1 MNNFRSDLV
10 GIVIV
15 NWNRWQ
21 FTIAACR
28 SLARSA
34 HRDFRIIIVDN
45 ASADDSVAQMRAAL
59 PEADIIAATINAGF
73 AGGCNIGIRR
83 ALELGCGYVFLLNN
97 DAEVEGQ
104 TISRLIAVSKARGDH
119 AVLGSALVFADTRKY
134 QFFGSR
140 RGAVLDQSEYFS
152 ATADAH
158 LLQQDAI
165 ETDFIMGAALFLPT
179 RILEKVGMFDERFFL
194 NYEETDLCHRARRL
208 GFPSFVIPSSVVRH
222 HAHATLGPYRA
233 PMQLYFLTRN
243 ALLFTQKHGS
253 AKERRATLKSRLAAF
268 YWNVRRSW
276 EAGIFLDP
284 PTRGMLRGFWDYY
297 RKNFGDC
304 PPAIRRLDA
313 AFRGLP
319 YLPSSAPTAAQHAG
333 VMPQP
338 SSPPAGR

>member
-1 MNNFRSDLV
+1 MSNFRSDLV

-45 ASADDSVAQMRAAL
+45 ASADDSVAQIRAAL
-59 PEADIIAATINAGF
+59 PEADIIAATVNAGF

-83 ALELGCGYVFLLNN
+83 ALDLQCEYVFLLNN
-97 DAEVEGQ
+97 DAEVESQ
-104 TISRLIAVSKARGDH
+104 TISQLIVASRARDDR
-119 AVLGSALVFADTRKY
+119 ALLGSAVIFADTGKY
-134 QFFGSR
+134 QFFGSK

-152 ATADAH
+152 PTADTG
-158 LLQQDAI
+158 LLQQDVI
-165 ETDFIMGAALFLPT
+165 ETDFIMGAGLFLPA
-179 RILEKVGMFDERFFL
+179 RVLEKTGLFDERFFL
-194 NYEETDLCHRARRL
+194 NYEETDLCHRARKL
-208 GFPSFVIPSSVVRH
+208 GFPSFVVPSSVVRH

-243 ALLFTQKHGS
+243 ALLFTQIHGS
-253 AKERRATLKSRLAAF
+253 AQDRWETLKSRLAAF

-276 EAGIFLDP
+276 EAGVFLDP

-319 YLPSSAPTAAQHAG
+319 YLPSSAPAAPRSGGA
-333 VMPQP
+333 MPKP
-338 SSPPAGR
+338 LSPAGR